1 MKFEILVKLAVLSII
16 CPSFWKIKEN
26 LFLKRVN
33 DLENEERKN
42 QLKWQVKLG
51 EELIDAQTREE
62 ILIARSKA
70 EHAYH
75 VIKTF

>member
-1 MKFEILVKLAVLSII
+1 M
-16 CPSFWKIKEN
+16 
-26 LFLKRVN
+26 N

-51 EELIDAQTREE
+51 EELIDAQTRDD

-75 VIKTF
+75 VTKIFLNFVSYLN

>member
-1 MKFEILVKLAVLSII
+1 MFFTLKT
-16 CPSFWKIKEN
+16 KEN
-26 LFLKRVN
+26 LFLKRVT

-51 EELIDAQTREE
+51 EELIDAQTRED
-62 ILIARSKA
+62 ILSARSKA

-75 VIKTF
+75 VIKMCLIFYSKIKNLIHST